1 MTEVW
6 GQILLTALWFFTMRH
21 DESLPAGPFQ
31 VGTAIVA
38 VRTESVLV
46 VAADS
51 KTTRLDAPDAS
62 TNTCKIQEVAD
73 VFFAVAGLRRS
84 TDGDFDVPL
93 LAARACRTP
102 GTLGEKVV
110 AFEDAMQGPL
120 TAALVRIRDA
130 APDYY
135 RSRAQRHAAFV
146 EVAFFTNEGAKPR
159 FLVREFRAKESEQKV
174 LWCRRALK
182 PRVCLV
188 GRSPRD
194 AGLLGRE
201 SDRRPDEPH
210 RGRPGVAGP
219 GRYLPPGDGR
229 AADRRC
235 SAGWSSREMGRSKDG
250 VRPNTLER
258 TGFDARGNL
267 FAGHPPESWTGDE

>member
-6 GQILLTALWFFTMRH
+6 GQILLTALSFFTVRH

-102 GTLGEKVV
+102 GTLGDKVV

-130 APDYY
+130 APGYY

-146 EVAFFTNEGAKPR
+146 EVAFFSNEGGKPR
-159 FLVREFRAKESEQKV
+159 FLVRDFRAKESEQKV
-174 LWCRRALK
+174 LSIEVGAAELSNPGFALLGEAREMQDYLDANPIVDRMNPIEGARA
-182 PRVCLV
+182 
-188 GRSPRD
+188 
-194 AGLLGRE
+194 LLGRAVTYHPE
-201 SDRRPDEPH
+201 TVGLPIDVVQLDGQAVRWVDRKTGCGPEP
-210 RGRPGVAGP
+210 
-219 GRYLPPGDGR
+219 
-229 AADRRC
+229 
-235 SAGWSSREMGRSKDG
+235 
-250 VRPNTLER
+250 
-258 TGFDARGNL
+258 
-267 FAGHPPESWTGDE
+267 